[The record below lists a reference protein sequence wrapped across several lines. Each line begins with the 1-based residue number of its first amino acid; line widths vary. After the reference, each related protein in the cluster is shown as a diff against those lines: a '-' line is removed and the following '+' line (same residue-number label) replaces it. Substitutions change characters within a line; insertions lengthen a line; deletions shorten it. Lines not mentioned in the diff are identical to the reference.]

1 MKINCGHFIVYM
13 FLLFICL
20 QEDEEDFEEEIMRL
34 DKKEDNEPVDD
45 NRQSEYPSSTE
56 DVETME
62 KVGLVLLV
70 WVCVLRHI
78 AVDVAGQGLC
88 FKAYCSGCCWSGS
101 VFWYMFLQ
109 WMLFWDTSLQWV

>member
-1 MKINCGHFIVYM
+1 MMKINCGHFIVYR
-13 FLLFICL
+13 FLRFICL

-62 KVGLVLLV
+62 KVGL
-70 WVCVLRHI
+70 
-78 AVDVAGQGLC
+78 GLC
-88 FKAYCSGCCWSGS
+88 SKAYCSGCCWPGS
-101 VFWYMFLQ
+101 VF
-109 WMLFWDTSLQWV
+109 